1 MENVFWIIPDRLA
14 GRSGPTYQPWRLAEL
29 REAGIDVVLNLSEFE
44 PSPAEFLAAQLEV
57 AWVPLPDSYPADEE
71 TEAACLQHLPTAH
84 AFLQSHLEA
93 NRRVLVHCAWGRDRT
108 GLLLAYHLVCV
119 ERLSPEAA
127 IARVREVRPKALTAL
142 GWEEMAVRV
151 IARLLAS
158 SNR

>member
-1 MENVFWIIPDRLA
+1 MQDVFWIVPDRLA
-14 GRSGPTYQPWRLAEL
+14 GRSGPTYQPWRLGEL
-29 REAGIDVVLNLSEFE
+29 RAAGFDAVLNLSEDE
-44 PSPAEFLAAQLEV
+44 PSPAKFAAAQLDV
-57 AWVPLPDSYPADEE
+57 AWVPMPDSYPADEE
-71 TEAACLQHLPTAH
+71 TEAACLQHLPTAY

-108 GLLLAYHLVCV
+108 GLLLAYHLVYT

-151 IARLLAS
+151 IAKLSAS
-158 SNR
+158 SG